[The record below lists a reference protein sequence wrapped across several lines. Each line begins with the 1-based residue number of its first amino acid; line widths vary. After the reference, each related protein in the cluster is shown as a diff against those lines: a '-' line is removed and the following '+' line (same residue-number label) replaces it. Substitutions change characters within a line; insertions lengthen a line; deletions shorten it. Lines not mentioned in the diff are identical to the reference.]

1 MRSGVIVIVLVATAL
16 AGAGCVIDPSGDPAG
31 DPVDDVKADEPQT
44 GEARQELGSFGIWSW
59 GCSSAPCGLD
69 LGLVAGQTCFLAG
82 VWGNLQPA
90 GSYSQVQVLQSDGH
104 WGLQIVPSG
113 HPLGGTAVCVPGT
126 MVKTGSW
133 SSGQPEV
140 SLGSG
145 ATRRCFLSGVI
156 NTDGFTASSDF
167 VQVRKVGSTWFL
179 GGNMPSSKT
188 VRAVATCVDVP
199 AAANDFGLVVSDGGS
214 FLNVPIQ
221 DNNPWGWAC
230 GIKKLGGHFTTNS
243 YNDGVWIG
251 YNNGISMWELNAV
264 NGKQVATDC
273 VK

>member
-1 MRSGVIVIVLVATAL
+1 MKSTIIAVAVTTVAL
-16 AGAGCVIDPSGDPAG
+16 AGAGCVTDEAG
-31 DPVDDVKADEPQT
+31 TESLDDEPT
-44 GEARQELGSFGIWSW
+44 GETQQAVSSLGYWSW
-59 GCSSAPCGLD
+59 GCSSTCFLD
-69 LGLVAGQTCFLAG
+69 LAPAAGQTCFLAG

-90 GSYSQVQVLQSDGH
+90 GAYTQVQVLPFNGR
-104 WGLQIVPSG
+104 WGLQIVTNG
-113 HPLGGTAVCVPGT
+113 RPLGGTALCVPGT
-126 MVKTGSW
+126 TVKTGSW
-133 SSGQPEV
+133 FSGSAET

-145 ATRRCFLSGVI
+145 PTRRCFLSGVV
-156 NTDGFTASSDF
+156 NTSGFTASSDF
-167 VQVRKVGSTWFL
+167 VQVRQNSTGAWFI
-179 GGNMPSSKT
+179 GGNMPASKD
-188 VRAVATCVDVP
+188 VRATATCVDVP
-199 AAANDFGLVVSDGGS
+199 GAALDYGLVVNDGGS

-264 NGKQVATDC
+264 NGKQTTTDC